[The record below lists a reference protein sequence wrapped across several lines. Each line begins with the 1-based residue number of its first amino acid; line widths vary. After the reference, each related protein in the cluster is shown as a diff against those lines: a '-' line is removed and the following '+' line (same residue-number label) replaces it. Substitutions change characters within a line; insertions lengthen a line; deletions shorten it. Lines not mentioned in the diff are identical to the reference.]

1 MNYLKNFLFILFIL
15 FALSKQVFAELPVYL
30 DFKFILNNSTAGKK
44 AQDSLKKRLDNG
56 IKSLN
61 SKEKSIQEEERKI
74 IQQKKIIT
82 QEEYVKKVNGLRQKV
97 SSLQKERNK
106 LLESVA
112 KDRRKAKNELLK
124 NLNPIIEAYMQEKK
138 IRLVIDKKN
147 VILADVKLDITKEI
161 IKLLNNKLQS
171 IKLN

>member
-1 MNYLKNFLFILFIL
+1 M
-15 FALSKQVFAELPVYL
+15 
-30 DFKFILNNSTAGKK
+30 
-44 AQDSLKKRLDNG
+44 
-56 IKSLN
+56 
-61 SKEKSIQEEERKI
+61 
-74 IQQKKIIT
+74 
-82 QEEYVKKVNGLRQKV
+82 KKVNELRKKV

-106 LLESVA
+106 LLENVA

-147 VILADVKLDITKEI
+147 VILADEKLDITKEI
-161 IKLLNNKLQS
+161 IKILNNKLQS

>member
-1 MNYLKNFLFILFIL
+1 MNYLKNFLFTFFIL
-15 FALSKQVFAELPVYL
+15 FALSKPVYAELLVYL
-30 DFKFILNNSTAGKK
+30 DFKYILNNSTAGKK
-44 AQDSLKKRLDNG
+44 AQDSLKKRLDSG

-74 IQQKKIIT
+74 IQQKKVIT
-82 QEEYVKKVNGLRQKV
+82 QEEYVKKVNELRKKV

-106 LLESVA
+106 LLENVA

-147 VILADVKLDITKEI
+147 IILADEKLDITKEI
-161 IKLLNNKLQS
+161 IKILNNKLQS

>member
-1 MNYLKNFLFILFIL
+1 MNYLKNFLFILFI
-15 FALSKQVFAELPVYL
+15 FFSLSKQVFAELPVYL

-44 AQDSLKKRLDNG
+44 AQDSLKKRLDSG

-74 IQQKKIIT
+74 IQQKKVIT
-82 QEEYVKKVNGLRQKV
+82 QEEYVKKVNELRKKV

-106 LLESVA
+106 LLEGVA
-112 KDRRKAKNELLK
+112 KDRIKAKNELLK

-147 VILADVKLDITKEI
+147 IILADEKLDITKEI
-161 IKLLNNKLQS
+161 IKILNTKLQS

>member
-15 FALSKQVFAELPVYL
+15 FALSKPVFAELPVYL

-44 AQDSLKKRLDNG
+44 AQDSLKKKLDSG

-61 SKEKSIQEEERKI
+61 SKEKSIQEDERKI
-74 IQQKKIIT
+74 IQQKK
-82 QEEYVKKVNGLRQKV
+82 VNELRKKV

-112 KDRRKAKNELLK
+112 KDRIKAKNELLK

-147 VILADVKLDITKEI
+147 IILADEKLDITKEI
-161 IKLLNNKLQS
+161 IKILNNKLQS

>member
-82 QEEYVKKVNGLRQKV
+82 QEEYVKKVNGLRKKV

-106 LLESVA
+106 LLENVA

-147 VILADVKLDITKEI
+147 VILADEKLDITKEI
-161 IKLLNNKLQS
+161 IKILNNKLQS

>member
-1 MNYLKNFLFILFIL
+1 MNYLKNFLFTFFIL
-15 FALSKQVFAELPVYL
+15 LALSKPVYAELLVYL
-30 DFKFILNNSTAGKK
+30 DFKYILNNSTAGKK
-44 AQDSLKKRLDNG
+44 AQDSLKKRLDSG

-61 SKEKSIQEEERKI
+61 SKEKSIREEERKI
-74 IQQKKIIT
+74 IQQKKIIS
-82 QEEYVKKVNGLRQKV
+82 QEEYVKKVNELRKKV
-97 SSLQKERNK
+97 SVLQKDRNK

-112 KDRRKAKNELLK
+112 KDRKKAKNELLK

-147 VILADVKLDITKEI
+147 IILADEKLDITKEI
-161 IKLLNNKLQS
+161 IKILNNKLQS

>member
-1 MNYLKNFLFILFIL
+1 M
-15 FALSKQVFAELPVYL
+15 
-30 DFKFILNNSTAGKK
+30 NNSTAGKK
-44 AQDSLKKRLDNG
+44 AQDLLKKRLDNG

-74 IQQKKIIT
+74 IQQKKVIN
-82 QEEYVKKVNGLRQKV
+82 QEEYVKKVNELRKKV

-106 LLESVA
+106 LLENVA

-147 VILADVKLDITKEI
+147 IILADEKLDITKEI
-161 IKLLNNKLQS
+161 IKILNNKLQS

>member
-147 VILADVKLDITKEI
+147 IILADEKLDITKEI
-161 IKLLNNKLQS
+161 IKILNNKLQS

>member
-1 MNYLKNFLFILFIL
+1 MNYLKNFLFILFIF

-147 VILADVKLDITKEI
+147 IILADEKLDITKEI
-161 IKLLNNKLQS
+161 IKILNTKLQS

>member
-1 MNYLKNFLFILFIL
+1 
-15 FALSKQVFAELPVYL
+15 
-30 DFKFILNNSTAGKK
+30 
-44 AQDSLKKRLDNG
+44 
-56 IKSLN
+56 
-61 SKEKSIQEEERKI
+61 
-74 IQQKKIIT
+74 
-82 QEEYVKKVNGLRQKV
+82 VKKVNELRKKV

-106 LLESVA
+106 LLENVA

-147 VILADVKLDITKEI
+147 VILADEKLDITKEI
-161 IKLLNNKLQS
+161 IKILNNKLQS

>member
-1 MNYLKNFLFILFIL
+1 M
-15 FALSKQVFAELPVYL
+15 
-30 DFKFILNNSTAGKK
+30 
-44 AQDSLKKRLDNG
+44 
-56 IKSLN
+56 
-61 SKEKSIQEEERKI
+61 
-74 IQQKKIIT
+74 
-82 QEEYVKKVNGLRQKV
+82 KKVNELRKKV

-112 KDRRKAKNELLK
+112 KDRIKAKNELLK

-147 VILADVKLDITKEI
+147 IILADEKLDIAKEI
-161 IKLLNNKLQS
+161 IKILNNKLQS